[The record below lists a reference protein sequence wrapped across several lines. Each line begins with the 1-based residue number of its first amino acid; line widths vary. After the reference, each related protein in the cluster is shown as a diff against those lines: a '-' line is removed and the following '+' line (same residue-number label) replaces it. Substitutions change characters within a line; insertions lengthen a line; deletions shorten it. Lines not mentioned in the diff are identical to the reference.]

1 VIRRAAL
8 VKMVVIFVIA
18 TIIATLVAVLIPWL
32 PDSASEEM
40 DRISFTYWFATI
52 ICIGIFA
59 LVAAVIVE
67 AVWAFRVQPEDDTDG
82 PPIHGH
88 TGLEIAWT
96 VVPAVLVIAI
106 GIVSAVVLSQN
117 ADAGNDPLKV
127 RVFAQQFAWQFR
139 YGDDVRSDE
148 LVMPV
153 DRGVEFE
160 MASADVIHSFWIPEM
175 GQKQD
180 VVPGV
185 TTKIVVTPTRTGRFT
200 LICTELCGL
209 GHATMRAPVRV
220 LEKPA
225 FERWL
230 AQQRATAG
238 EGGGQ
243 ADGGQGGGG
252 AGGAGGG
259 QGGGGAG
266 GAGGGQG
273 GGAQELGRTT
283 FADAGCGGCHA
294 FGPAGTDAEIGPS
307 LDNLAADAEAAGVPV
322 AEFVRQSIV
331 DPSAVLADGYQDGVM
346 PKDFAESLTPEQLDA
361 LVGYLSGEGGG
372 SE

>member
-1 VIRRAAL
+1 MIRRAAL
-8 VKMVVIFVIA
+8 VKMVVIFLIA
-18 TIIATLVAVLIPWL
+18 TVIATLVAVLIPWL

-40 DRISFTYWFATI
+40 DRISFTYWFATV

-67 AVWAFRVQPEDDTDG
+67 AVWAFRVQPDDDTDG

-106 GIVSAVVLSQN
+106 GVVSAVVLSQN

-139 YGDDVRSDE
+139 YDGDVRSDE
-148 LVMPV
+148 LVLPV

-160 MASADVIHSFWIPEM
+160 MESADVIHSFWIPEM

-185 TTKIVVTPTRTGRFT
+185 TTTIVVTPTRTGRFT

-220 LEKPA
+220 LEKAA
-225 FERWL
+225 FQRWL
-230 AQQRATAG
+230 EEQRASAG
-238 EGGGQ
+238 ESGGDQSG
-243 ADGGQGGGG
+243 
-252 AGGAGGG
+252 GGG
-259 QGGGGAG
+259 QGGGGEV
-266 GAGGGQG
+266 

-294 FGPAGTDAEIGPS
+294 FGPSGTDAEIGPS
-307 LDNLAADAEAAGVPV
+307 LDGLAADAEAAGVPV

-361 LVGYLSGEGGG
+361 LVGYLSGEGGSG
-372 SE
+372 